1 MQPQRYSE
9 QRQQQQQRVICAQ
22 PGDAVV
28 VCEEQ
33 YFGPVSLLS
42 CLGLGLFFGPFGLLV
57 CCCPCD
63 RRRKTG
69 LVHEQHQMVV
79 DANGNVI
86 PVVVAGE
93 TTTTMYG
100 RRAPRAQAME
110 PMMPE
115 RRTAAPTPTVTG
127 MPTTGAPVLP
137 EGTNAHYY
145 PKV

>member
-9 QRQQQQQRVICAQ
+9 QRQQQQRVICAQ

-63 RRRKTG
+63 RRRTG
-69 LVHEQHQMVV
+69 LVHEQHQMMVV

-86 PVVVAGE
+86 PIVVTGE

-100 RRAPRAQAME
+100 RAPRAQAME